1 MGNKYSEQGI
11 QREEEKSIRELKEKK
26 RRGEL
31 GVIAA
36 RNAKRIYSRGD
47 QEVRAENTKRRGKQE
62 VRAAGSTTI
71 KYSSVEQEV
80 RAAEN
85 TKKRRVEGNKKSKQG
100 KQIED

>member
-11 QREEEKSIRELKEKK
+11 QREEEKRGTRSQSIRELKEKK

-47 QEVRAENTKRRGKQE
+47 QEVRTENTKR
-62 VRAAGSTTI
+62 
-71 KYSSVEQEV
+71 
-80 RAAEN
+80 
-85 TKKRRVEGNKKSKQG
+85 RRVEGNKKSEQQG
-100 KQIED
+100 VQRSRTVAWNKKSEQQKIQREEE